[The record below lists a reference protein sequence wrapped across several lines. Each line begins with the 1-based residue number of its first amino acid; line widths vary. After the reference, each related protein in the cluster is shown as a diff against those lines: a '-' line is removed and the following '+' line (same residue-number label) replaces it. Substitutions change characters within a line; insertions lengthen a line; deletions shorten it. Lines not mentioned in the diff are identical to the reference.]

1 MSVAAQTISL
11 TDLRRYAF
19 SMDAIKPKII
29 ASEFSHSP
37 ALAIFCSQTL
47 GDFGG
52 TKLAGRG
59 RTPETGGVV
68 VRKRVTLG
76 VHAGAS
82 RMAGPTGTHNV
93 AQDDNTRLSEGN
105 YKYYSHAAVIDI
117 QDRMSNRGDYA
128 ISSFLEHQERSVLR
142 AVGNLVAGDIFSSIS
157 PATAI
162 TSLPSL
168 ISANDTAHTLSGAT
182 YDAWNS
188 RGISARGTA
197 AGSISFTASP
207 TSFAAGGLDN
217 LRTGWNNASE
227 GMVQPDVNLT
237 SYDNLERYDATLL
250 PQARFEGPAQT
261 TADAAFMAHTY
272 HGRPVFAD
280 PNCASG
286 DWYMVSLDK
295 AEGVQFHV
303 QVGADF
309 DFDDWKPSATQ
320 FVYVRPLV
328 VMAELMVGNRRFG
341 SNKITGFTD

>member
-1 MSVAAQTISL
+1 MSVAAQTITL

-19 SMDAIKPKII
+19 SMDAIKKKVI
-29 ASEFSHSP
+29 ASEFSHDP
-37 ALAIFCSQTL
+37 GLAIFCNQTL

-59 RTPETGGVV
+59 RTTETGGVAI
-68 VRKRVTLG
+68 RKRVTLG
-76 VHAGAS
+76 IHAGAA

-117 QDRMSNRGDYA
+117 QDRMSNRGEYE
-128 ISSFLEHQERSVLR
+128 ISSFLEHQMRSVLR
-142 AVGNLVAGDIFSSIS
+142 ATGNLMAGDLYSTIS

-162 TSLPSL
+162 TSLHSL
-168 ISANDTAHTLSGAT
+168 ISANDTVHTLSGAT
-182 YDAWNS
+182 FDNWNS
-188 RGISARGTA
+188 RGVSDRGTVA
-197 AGSISFTASP
+197 ASILFTP
-207 TSFAAGGLDN
+207 GTTSFAAAGLAN
-217 LRTGWNNASE
+217 LRSAWNNASE
-227 GMVQPDVNLT
+227 GMVQPDVNLV
-237 SYDNLERYDATLL
+237 SYGNIERYDATLL

-272 HGRPVFAD
+272 HGRPVFAT
-280 PNCASG
+280 PNCADG
-286 DWYMVSLDK
+286 DWFMLSLDK
-295 AEGVQFHV
+295 AEGIQFHV

-328 VMAELMVGNRRFG
+328 VMAELMIGNRRFG
-341 SNKITGFTD
+341 SNKLTGLTD